1 MTKPLTP
8 GDAAPPLDLPALDQG
23 RIRLDDR
30 RGRPVIVSFL
40 QEAGSPTCRE
50 HVARLHEHRDAVLQ
64 AGSYV
69 VLVAFD
75 DSEALREGVL
85 DGVDLAFPVG
95 LDRARD
101 AYRAWG
107 LGRARLWRGANP
119 LAPRQLGGDFV
130 VDRGGTIVYAH
141 LQQKKKSDRPPV
153 EELLEVV
160 RKLERMD

>member
-1 MTKPLTP
+1 MTEPLTP
-8 GDAAPPLDLPALDQG
+8 GDAAPPLDLPALDNG

-40 QEAGSPTCRE
+40 QEASSPTCRE

-75 DSEALREGVL
+75 DPEALREGVL

-95 LDRARD
+95 IDRARD

-107 LGRARLWRGANP
+107 LERARLGRGANP

-130 VDRGGTIVYAH
+130 VDRAGTIVYAH
-141 LQQKKKSDRPPV
+141 SQEKGTSERPPI
-153 EELLEVV
+153 EALLDALTELD
-160 RKLERMD
+160 RAD